1 MSKFY
6 AVRVGRVPGV
16 YTTWDECKAQVE
28 RFQGSVYK
36 SFPTRELAEAF
47 RRGEDVRA
55 PAARKRGADDGG
67 ERVAKAPKVVSIIPS
82 FQGVTVY
89 TDGSARGNGRTGAIA
104 GYGVYWDDAKYHS
117 LNLARRLAGPVQ
129 TNNRAELTAILRA
142 VQVCPEPLKPLRIFT
157 DSQYAINAL
166 TKWLPGWQRNGWRTA
181 KGEDVLNK
189 DLMVALHSAFTK
201 RSVRPTLVYVRG
213 HMGTHGNEM
222 ADQLAN
228 HGATLPEMGLEE
240 DEAAVREKVQPK
252 DEAADFP
259 SPVPSRTG

>member
-1 MSKFY
+1 M
-6 AVRVGRVPGV
+6 
-16 YTTWDECKAQVE
+16 
-28 RFQGSVYK
+28 
-36 SFPTRELAEAF
+36 
-47 RRGEDVRA
+47 RA
-55 PAARKRGADDGG
+55 PATRKRGADDGG
-67 ERVAKAPKVVSIIPS
+67 ERVAKVPKVVSIIPS

-142 VQVCPEPLKPLRIFT
+142 VQVCPEPQKPLRIFT

-201 RSVRPTLVYVRG
+201 RSVHPTLVYVRG

-222 ADQLAN
+222 ADQYVA
-228 HGATLPEMGLEE
+228 P
-240 DEAAVREKVQPK
+240 PC
-252 DEAADFP
+252 
-259 SPVPSRTG
+259 